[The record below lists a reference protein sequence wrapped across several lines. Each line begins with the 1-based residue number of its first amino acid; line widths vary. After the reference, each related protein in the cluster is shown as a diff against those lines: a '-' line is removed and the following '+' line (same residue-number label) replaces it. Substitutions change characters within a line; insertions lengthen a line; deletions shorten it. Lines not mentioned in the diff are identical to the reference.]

1 MEQTPQERRNLTLAL
16 PVDLLRHLKRLAADR
31 QTSISSLA
39 IEALSRLTDEERR
52 YRAACRRS
60 LAAMERAR
68 DLGTRGKPSW
78 SRDATIRNRLSSRPA
93 TEPV

>member
-1 MEQTPQERRNLTLAL
+1 MDQARQERRNLTLAL
-16 PVDLLRHLKRLAADR
+16 PVDVLRHLKRLAAER

-39 IEALSRLTDEERR
+39 IEALSQLTDEDRR

-78 SRDATIRNRLSSRPA
+78 SRDELHER
-93 TEPV
+93 